1 MSRTPRRLRRG
12 HRPRPGIPFVVRF
25 TDRKT
30 LSADDGAAVREI
42 VREAARRGD
51 PLIVGKNIEV
61 VDLRRP
67 R

>member
-12 HRPRPGIPFVVRF
+12 RRPGIPFVIKF
-25 TDRKT
+25 TDRT
-30 LSADDGAAVREI
+30 ALAAEQADAIRET

-51 PLIVGKNIEV
+51 SLIVGKNIEV

>member
-12 HRPRPGIPFVVRF
+12 RRPRPGIPFVVRF

-42 VREAARRGD
+42 VREAARR
-51 PLIVGKNIEV
+51 

>member
-1 MSRTPRRLRRG
+1 MTRTPRRLRRG
-12 HRPRPGIPFVVRF
+12 RRPGIPFVIRV

-30 LSADDGAAVREI
+30 LSADEADAMRERIRGAARH
-42 VREAARRGD
+42 GD

>member
-1 MSRTPRRLRRG
+1 MSRTPRRLRR
-12 HRPRPGIPFVVRF
+12 RRQRGIPLVVRF

-30 LSADDGAAVREI
+30 LSADVAAAMREKVRG
-42 VREAARRGD
+42 AARRGD

>member
-1 MSRTPRRLRRG
+1 MSRTPRRLRR
-12 HRPRPGIPFVVRF
+12 RRQRGIPLVVRF

-30 LSADDGAAVREI
+30 LSADVAAAMREKM
-42 VREAARRGD
+42 RQAARHGD

>member
-12 HRPRPGIPFVVRF
+12 RQRGIPFVIRF

-30 LSADDGAAVREI
+30 LSAGEAAAVRDK

-51 PLIVGKNIEV
+51 PLIVGKNVEV

>member
-12 HRPRPGIPFVVRF
+12 RQRGIPFVLRF
-25 TDRKT
+25 TDHKT
-30 LSADDGAAVREI
+30 MTADEAAAVREKI
-42 VREAARRGD
+42 RGAARHGD

>member
-1 MSRTPRRLRRG
+1 MTRTPRRLRRG
-12 HRPRPGIPFVVRF
+12 RRPGIPLVVRV

-30 LSADDGAAVREI
+30 LSADVADAMREKVRG
-42 VREAARRGD
+42 AARRGV